1 MITSLDNKKVKEWTK
16 LHNKKYRD
24 EEYLI
29 FDEKTIKAALNN
41 NLLNSL
47 IYVGKA
53 PFDFNNSYEVTEEII
68 NKISKRRDVKVIGVA
83 KKIVEKENYKNRVL
97 LLDGI
102 QDPINLGR
110 IIELCNAFNFDSLV
124 LSEDTCDL
132 YHEKCIENA
141 KDNIYKV
148 SIKRSNLKDEI
159 NKLKENSFKIYS
171 TGLSSN
177 TKDINEIK
185 AHDKMAFILGNE
197 GSGISEEIFNMS
209 DQIIKIDMNN
219 IDSLNVA
226 VAGAIVLYRFQV

>member
-16 LHNKKYRD
+16 LHSKKYRD
-24 EEYLI
+24 EEYLLL
-29 FDEKTIKAALNN
+29 DEKTIKAALDN

-53 PFDFNNSYEVTEEII
+53 PFEFNNSYEVTEEIM
-68 NKISKRRDVKVIGVA
+68 NKISKRNGLKYIGVA
-83 KKIVEKENYKNRVL
+83 RKIEEKENYKNRVL

-141 KDNIYKV
+141 RENIYNV
-148 SIKRSNLKDEI
+148 SIKRSDIKKEI
-159 NKLKENSFKIYS
+159 NILKEKGFKIYA

-177 TKDINEIK
+177 TKDINDINP
-185 AHDKMAFILGNE
+185 HDKMAFILGNE
-197 GSGISEEIFNMS
+197 GSGISEDIFNMS
-209 DQIIKIDMNN
+209 DIVVKIDMNN

-226 VAGAIVLYRFQV
+226 VAGAIVLYKFQV